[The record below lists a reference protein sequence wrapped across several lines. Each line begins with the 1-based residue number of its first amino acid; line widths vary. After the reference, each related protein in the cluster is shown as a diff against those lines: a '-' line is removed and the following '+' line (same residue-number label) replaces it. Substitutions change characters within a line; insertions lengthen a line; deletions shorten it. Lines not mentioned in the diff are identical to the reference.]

1 MRRIADHL
9 GIPVR
14 EETWPGLVEAATFAR
29 MRARAAST
37 APDPSGILKDPKAF
51 FRRGY
56 SRAGE
61 ETLSR
66 EELDRYYRRA
76 STMAP
81 PDVLRWLHH
90 SA

>member
-1 MRRIADHL
+1 MRRIADRL
-9 GIPVR
+9 GISVR
-14 EETWPGLVEAATFAR
+14 EDTWPGIVEAATFAR
-29 MRARAAST
+29 MRAGAAST
-37 APDPSGILKDPKAF
+37 APNPSGILKDPEAF

-56 SRAGE
+56 SGAGA

-66 EELDRYYRRA
+66 EELDRYYRRV

-81 PDVLRWLHH
+81 PDVLRWLHR